1 MPESQ
6 PETKTPEASK
16 WSSFDDIKEPAV
28 MKDAA
33 TIVSSL
39 SDIIGGIY
47 RLGQIEE
54 SRRLKLYEIC
64 RDEMVNEIH
73 KYAGRLTAAGVD
85 VQSWLRHMEGR
96 GILERMVLEV
106 IRNGSH
112 HIPNS
117 YENDV
122 LGLNWKALQR
132 LQMED
137 LKAAVHPKADIT
149 PPEGP
154 SDAKVVEPS
163 PDLAES
169 NKAGEPRPEAK
180 P

>member
-1 MPESQ
+1 MPEPNT
-6 PETKTPEASK
+6 PETKTAEAPK
-16 WSSFDDIKEPAV
+16 WTSFDDIKEKADI
-28 MKDAA
+28 KDAA

-54 SRRLKLYEIC
+54 SRRLSLYQIC
-64 RDEMVNEIH
+64 RVEMLQEIH
-73 KYAGRLTAAGVD
+73 KYTDKLTAAGVD

-96 GILERMVLEV
+96 GVIERMALEV

-117 YENDV
+117 YENDL
-122 LGLNWKALQR
+122 LGLNWKTLQT
-132 LQMED
+132 LQMDD
-137 LKAAVHPKADIT
+137 LKADMKKKAEDIT

-154 SDAKVVEPS
+154 SDAKVVEHLGTFDRTP
-163 PDLAES
+163 P
-169 NKAGEPRPEAK
+169 AK
-180 P
+180 EVE